1 MNDSLDDDFYDNGQP
16 QRFVLPQ
23 NRQNINQA
31 QLVYDPNG
39 PPTRIAKQAQVY
51 RGPDQ
56 HVTINQP
63 FPFRNQPEFDHQPK
77 ESYAVH
83 GNFAYED
90 DRPYY
95 DQNDRHMPP
104 TNKNTVYKYSQN
116 NDEEDFERDEL
127 QNEVASP
134 KHKDFV
140 QENKQYIY
148 KEKKPKRTYKNIFS
162 NRKNKENDQKPAQFV
177 KQNKSRDPNQNAAVN
192 KDVIPERYEEYGARP
207 YAPSSAVSVLPSGAL
222 SYMSEPAENQ
232 QSSVEQM
239 WKARAQNLMAKKSG
253 DVKSKHPPVLKKYP
267 SDSKMEVNKVSRINK
282 PESRYSGGSAPFP
295 HRQPHY
301 IAPLGDMQN
310 SEPNLYQNAYPNM
323 DPPYSAGAGSGFV
336 HPAARREPALQSA
349 FTKPVRQI
357 ITTDDGQR
365 ISVDINLKLMNSPR
379 QAAQLNNR
387 SDPPLQEAFPPGGVY
402 MAGAFQSDPRQPFPY
417 SQHPSA
423 PAVPPENPTYMGPQY
438 YVSIN
443 YLYKFSKL

>member
-1 MNDSLDDDFYDNGQP
+1 MYDNGQP

-39 PPTRIAKQAQVY
+39 LPTRIAKQAQVY
-51 RGPDQ
+51 RGGPDQ
-56 HVTINQP
+56 RVTINQP
-63 FPFRNQPEFDHQPK
+63 FPFRNQPEFDLQPK
-77 ESYAVH
+77 ESYAVN

-90 DRPYY
+90 NRPYY
-95 DQNDRHMPP
+95 TEFDQNHWHMPS
-104 TNKNTVYKYSQN
+104 TNKNAVYKYSQN
-116 NDEEDFERDEL
+116 DEGDFQHDAL
-127 QNEVASP
+127 QKEVDSP
-134 KHKDFV
+134 KQKDFV
-140 QENKQYIY
+140 QENKQHIY

-162 NRKNKENDQKPAQFV
+162 SRKNKENDQKPAQFV
-177 KQNKSRDPNQNAAVN
+177 KQNKSRDPDQNAAAN
-192 KDVIPERYEEYGARP
+192 KDVIPESYEEYGARP

-222 SYMSEPAENQ
+222 SYMSESAENQ

-253 DVKSKHPPVLKKYP
+253 DVKLKHPPVLKKYP
-267 SDSKMEVNKVSRINK
+267 SDSKMEINKVSRINK
-282 PESRYSGGSAPFP
+282 PKSRYSGGSAPFP

-310 SEPNLYQNAYPNM
+310 SEPNLYHNPTL

-379 QAAQLNNR
+379 QAAQPNNR
-387 SDPPLQEAFPPGGVY
+387 SDPPLREAFPFNGVY

-417 SQHPSA
+417 SQLPSA
-423 PAVPPENPTYMGPQY
+423 HVVPPENPTYMGP
-438 YVSIN
+438 
-443 YLYKFSKL
+443 